1 MNPAQDPGDGCDDDR
16 LVRAHLSRVAEP
28 GDRALPADD
37 EPERRRGLLDRLR
50 AGRGPEVWQARHAR
64 LDEPTTAFVARAAR
78 LGVGLVV
85 PEDRCW
91 PEGLGDLRQL
101 PVRDGADGGAPVCLW
116 VRGTLPAA
124 AGAPPVAAVVGSR
137 ACSAYGQHVAEDLA
151 AGLVT
156 RGWTV
161 VSGAAYGIDAAAHRG
176 ALALGDEARAP
187 TVAVLA
193 GGAEKA
199 SPAGHEQL
207 LRRTV
212 DCGGAVVSEVPPG
225 TRPAPYRFLL
235 RNRLIAAWGLGVVV
249 VEASHRSGALNTART
264 AGDLSRHVAAVP
276 GPVTSV
282 MSVGTNRLLRDGA
295 ACVTGAD
302 DVVELLGRMGL
313 FGSPLGPGQEPGEPG
328 EPGEAGELWE
338 PGTRGAAGTPR
349 AGPDGVGNRVRGVDP
364 SRLVESLGPEAS
376 RVWRGLRARGP
387 RDVEE
392 LVVAVGL
399 GHRAVARGLAVL
411 ELAGAAV
418 RSEQGW
424 RRGDTGGA
432 AAGVVP

>member
-1 MNPAQDPGDGCDDDR
+1 MRAARDPGDGCEDDR

-28 GDRALPADD
+28 GDRALPGDD
-37 EPERRRGLLDRLR
+37 EPGRRRQLLERLR
-50 AGRGPEVWQARHAR
+50 DGRGPEVWQTRHAR
-64 LDEPTTAFVARAAR
+64 LEEPTTDFVARAAR
-78 LGVGLVV
+78 SGVGLLV
-85 PEDRCW
+85 PEDPGW
-91 PEGLGDLRQL
+91 PDGLRDLRHL
-101 PVRDGADGGAPVCLW
+101 PVREGPDGGAPVCLW
-116 VRGTLPAA
+116 LRGALPAA
-124 AGAPPVAAVVGSR
+124 GDAPPAVGVVGSR

-176 ALALGDEARAP
+176 ALALGEEAVVP

-193 GGAEKA
+193 GGAERA

-207 LRRTV
+207 LRRVV

-225 TRPAPYRFLL
+225 TRPAAYRFLL

-264 AGDLSRHVAAVP
+264 AADLSRHVAAVP
-276 GPVTSV
+276 GPVTST

-302 DVVELLGRMGL
+302 DVVGLLGRMGL
-313 FGSPLGPGQEPGEPG
+313 FGAPGG
-328 EPGEAGELWE
+328 
-338 PGTRGAAGTPR
+338 
-349 AGPDGVGNRVRGVDP
+349 AGPPPGPVGV
-364 SRLVESLGPEAS
+364 VESLGPEAS
-376 RVWRGLRARGP
+376 RVWQGLRVRGP
-387 RDVEE
+387 RDVED

-399 GHRAVARGLAVL
+399 GHRAVARGLAAL

-418 RSEQGW
+418 RSQTGW
-424 RRGDTGGA
+424 RRGDQGA
-432 AAGVVP
+432 AVGGVVP